1 MRFVNLTWAV
11 TVYVEPARGGGLSYR
26 DNSLGAI
33 MKPLVP
39 MSGGVQRIWVQFG
52 EFLTG
57 HRLVWMIALLCI
69 VAAQPLAS
77 GLFRLVFGYLF

>member
-1 MRFVNLTWAV
+1 
-11 TVYVEPARGGGLSYR
+11 
-26 DNSLGAI
+26 

-39 MSGGVQRIWVQFG
+39 MSGGLQRIWVQFG

-77 GLFRLVFGYLF
+77 GLFRLVFRYLF

>member
-39 MSGGVQRIWVQFG
+39 MSGALQRVCVQFG

-57 HRLVWMIALLCI
+57 LDDRPVVHRCRPATDLGAL
-69 VAAQPLAS
+69 PAS
-77 GLFRLVFGYLF
+77 V